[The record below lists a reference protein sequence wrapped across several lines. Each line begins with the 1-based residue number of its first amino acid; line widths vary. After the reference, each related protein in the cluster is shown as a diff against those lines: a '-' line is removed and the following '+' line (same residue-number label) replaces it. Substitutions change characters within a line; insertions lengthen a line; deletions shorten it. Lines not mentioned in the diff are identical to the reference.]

1 MFIYHRNV
9 CVSIVAIIRK
19 RNNDALT
26 NNIYSF
32 FLKYIQTNRQTDRHT
47 FAFIY
52 KKDYR
57 YSQWRLSKGILPSV
71 LIRLGNVWC
80 EVVKALTRTVDTDDD
95 EAWLLILML
104 TLEP

>member
-9 CVSIVAIIRK
+9 SVSIVVAIIRK

-32 FLKYIQTNRQTDRHT
+32 FLEIHTYTYTQTDTHT

-52 KKDYR
+52 KKEEEEDKDEILDYKFK
-57 YSQWRLSKGILPSV
+57 YESDLLHNIS
-71 LIRLGNVWC
+71 GNVEDGIC
-80 EVVKALTRTVDTDDD
+80 FVQCVNKRRGKIHTQHF
-95 EAWLLILML
+95 
-104 TLEP
+104 

>member
-9 CVSIVAIIRK
+9 SASIVAIIRK

-32 FLKYIQTNRQTDRHT
+32 FLKYIRTDRQRDRHTDRHT

-52 KKDYR
+52 KKII
-57 YSQWRLSKGILPSV
+57 SIL
-71 LIRLGNVWC
+71 LLLLYKLLQ
-80 EVVKALTRTVDTDDD
+80 EVR
-95 EAWLLILML
+95 EQNS
-104 TLEP
+104 